1 MTTQRIRITGMTCQH
16 CVHAV
21 THALQA
27 VPGVQS
33 VQVSLAPAQATVA
46 GSADVALLV
55 KAIQDEGYRAV
66 PEAAC

>member
-1 MTTQRIRITGMTCQH
+1 MNPQRIRITGMTCQH

-21 THALQA
+21 TRALQG
-27 VPGVQS
+27 VPGVES

-66 PEAAC
+66 AEGA

>member
-1 MTTQRIRITGMTCQH
+1 MNPQRIRITGMTCQH
-16 CVHAV
+16 CVQAV
-21 THALQA
+21 ARALQA
-27 VPGVQS
+27 VPGVQT

-66 PEAAC
+66 AEGD